1 MQKNEDESYDFWLE
15 GDTENLSSRLR
26 KQLPAERLQAQ
37 DYRNRQADVE
47 RQKKEQAWAEREKA
61 EKAKKKAERSRT
73 VTINVTAP
81 ALPDTSRYLK
91 KIKNTIRRAAS
102 KIKKV
107 SRRTLLASG
116 SIAVLLIVGVFV
128 FNGLSGSDS
137 KTKQATAET
146 GLKDGMSFTP
156 LVPKSK
162 VDKQVN
168 SENGFNYDK
177 TRRTLNYQD
186 TWAEAKLTISQQALP
201 AKFKSDP
208 ASFKTLATNF
218 NATQKLDTKKGDA
231 YTTESKTTETTGN
244 STVSTEQ
251 IALLKTDKLLVFIRS
266 DRKMENAVWEDYINL
281 LTLN

>member
-15 GDTENLSSRLR
+15 GDTESLSKRLR

-37 DYRNRQADVE
+37 DYRNRQAELE
-47 RQKKEQAWAEREKA
+47 RQKKEQLRAEREKA
-61 EKAKKKAERSRT
+61 EKAKKRAERSRT

-81 ALPDTSRYLK
+81 ALPDTSKYVQKLK
-91 KIKNTIRRAAS
+91 GGVGRVVSKRRKI
-102 KIKKV
+102 
-107 SRRTLLASG
+107 SRRTLLTSG
-116 SIAVLLIVGVFV
+116 SIAVLLLAGVIV
-128 FNGLSGSDS
+128 FNGLTSSDP
-137 KTKQATAET
+137 KPKQATAES
-146 GLKDGMSFTP
+146 GAKGGMSFTP

-162 VDKQVN
+162 ADKQVN
-168 SENGFNYDK
+168 SQNGFNYDQ

-201 AKFKSDP
+201 EKFKTDP

-218 NATQKLDTKKGDA
+218 NATEKIDTKKGDA

-266 DRKMENAVWEDYINL
+266 DRKMEAAVWEDYINL
-281 LTLN
+281 LTTN